1 MALETF
7 EAGYAG
13 SRPPRTGAQW
23 SGMWKLGQVTDR
35 LIDGK
40 WPSAWS
46 VTGGNQQKSFAIVQ
60 GDGTPTDVQFNDDGT
75 RFYVIGN
82 AKDTIYQYT
91 CTTAW
96 DVSTAVYAGKSFYVG
111 TQEITPNALFFKSDG
126 AKFYIVGSTNDTVYQ
141 YSCATAWDV
150 STAFYD
156 SKSFSVAAQET
167 TPNALFFKSDG
178 TKFYVVGPSTARVHQ
193 YSCATAWD
201 VSTAFYDSK
210 LFNVLAQE
218 SNPFGLFFK
227 SDGTAFYIV
236 GPTND
241 TVYQYTCATAW
252 DISTASYSSKSLVVN
267 GQETQPQALFF
278 KSDGTALYVVGQT
291 NDAVF
296 QYTCA
301 TAWDVST
308 GSYSQKAF
316 YIGGGQETN
325 PSEVQ
330 FNDDGT
336 KFYVIGNTND
346 TVYQYTCATAWDVST
361 ASFANKS
368 FFVGLQET
376 GSTGLFFKPDG
387 TKFYI
392 VGTTNDT
399 VYQYSCATAWDV
411 STAAYDSKLFSV
423 GVQETSPQGLFFK
436 PDGTTFYIVGTI
448 NDTVY
453 QYSCATAWDVST
465 ASYASKSFSVAG
477 QDTFP
482 QGLFFKSDG
491 TAFYIVGQA
500 NRTVYQYSCATAWDI
515 STASYAS
522 KAFSVATQLTSE
534 TLAGICFK
542 SDGTKLYILGA
553 NLRIVY
559 QYTCSTAWDLNTT
572 STYDSK
578 SFSVNAQDTAPVD
591 VQFKDDGT
599 KFYILGAGT
608 DTVFQYS
615 CVTAWDV
622 STASY
627 DSKSFSVNA
636 QESNPQGLF
645 FKSDGT
651 TFYIVGV
658 TSDTVYQ
665 YSCATAWD
673 VSTAS
678 YASKSF
684 SIAAQ
689 ELTPNGIFFK
699 SDGLKFYVIG
709 SNSGRV
715 QQYSCATAWDV
726 STASYDTKSLSVTG
740 QDTTPNG
747 IFFKSDG
754 TKFYII
760 GATNDNVYQY
770 SCATAWDVGT
780 ASYDTRLFS
789 VASQETNSQGL
800 FFKPDG
806 AKFYIVGSTGDTV
819 YQYSTVAAWEI
830 QSPFYDNKFYRTAT
844 EETTPYGLTFK
855 TDGTKFYI
863 VGNTYDTIFQYS
875 CSTAWDISTGSYDN
889 KTFTTT
895 AQEGQP
901 TSLFFKP
908 DGTKLYVIGGSNDT
922 VYQYSCATAWDV
934 STASYDSRSFSATTL
949 ESSAEGLFFKPDGT
963 KFYIVGSINDTVY
976 QFACGIAWD
985 ISTAYYETKSFS
997 IRAQEGNPFGL
1008 YFKDD
1013 GTKFY
1018 MLGSSNDSVYQYS
1031 CTTPWDV
1038 STASYDGV
1046 SYSVATQ
1053 DTTSHEIQFKPDGT
1067 TFYVLG
1073 DNTDTIYQYSGLLQ

>member
-1 MALETF
+1 
-7 EAGYAG
+7 
-13 SRPPRTGAQW
+13 
-23 SGMWKLGQVTDR
+23 MWKLGQVTDR

-111 TQEITPNALFFKSDG
+111 TQEIA
-126 AKFYIVGSTNDTVYQ
+126 
-141 YSCATAWDV
+141 
-150 STAFYD
+150 
-156 SKSFSVAAQET
+156 
-167 TPNALFFKSDG
+167 PNALFFKSDG
-178 TKFYVVGPSTARVHQ
+178 TKFYVVGQANDTIYQYSCATAWDISTASYDSKSFSIGVQEINPHGLFFKSDGTKFYVIGLTSSGRIFQ

-201 VSTAFYDSK
+201 VSTASYDTKS
-210 LFNVLAQE
+210 FSVSSQDI
-218 SNPFGLFFK
+218 SPQGLFFK

-316 YIGGGQETN
+316 YIGGGQETSPN
-325 PSEVQ
+325 EVQ

-336 KFYVIGNTND
+336 KFYIV
-346 TVYQYTCATAWDVST
+346 
-361 ASFANKS
+361 
-368 FFVGLQET
+368 
-376 GSTGLFFKPDG
+376 GSTS
-387 TKFYI
+387 
-392 VGTTNDT
+392 DT

-411 STAAYDSKLFSV
+411 STASFANKLFFV
-423 GVQETSPQGLFFK
+423 GLQETSPTGLFFK
-436 PDGTTFYIVGTI
+436 SDGTKFYIVGST

-465 ASYASKSFSVAG
+465 ASYDSKSFSVSAQETNPQALFFKSDG
-477 QDTFP
+477 TKFYIVGSGTDTVYQYSCSTAWDISTGSYDIKFFSVSSQDISP

-491 TAFYIVGQA
+491 TTFHVLGA
-500 NRTVYQYSCATAWDI
+500 NTRTVYQYSCATAWDI

-522 KAFSVATQLTSE
+522 KAFSVSTQLALE
-534 TLAGICFK
+534 TLTGICFK
-542 SDGTKLYILGA
+542 SDGTKLYILGSS
-553 NLRIVY
+553 LRIVY

-578 SFSVNAQDTAPVD
+578 SFSIAAQDLTPVD

-599 KFYILGAGT
+599 KFYILG
-608 DTVFQYS
+608 Q
-615 CVTAWDV
+615 
-622 STASY
+622 
-627 DSKSFSVNA
+627 VNR
-636 QESNPQGLF
+636 
-645 FKSDGT
+645 
-651 TFYIVGV
+651 
-658 TSDTVYQ
+658 TVYQ

-673 VSTAS
+673 VNTAS
-678 YASKSF
+678 YDSKLF
-684 SIAAQ
+684 SVSTQ
-689 ELTPNGIFFK
+689 ETSPNSLFFK
-699 SDGLKFYVIG
+699 SDGTKFYIVG
-709 SNSGRV
+709 STNRTV
-715 QQYSCATAWDV
+715 YQYTCATAWDVSTASYESKSFSVNTQETSPQGLFFKPDGTKFYIVGTINRTVYQYTCATAWDV
-726 STASYDTKSLSVTG
+726 STASYDNKSFSVTN
-740 QDTTPNG
+740 QETIPNG
-747 IFFKSDG
+747 LFFKSDG
-754 TKFYII
+754 TKFYIV
-760 GATNDNVYQY
+760 GAASDTVYQY
-770 SCATAWDVGT
+770 SCGTAWDVGT

-789 VASQETNSQGL
+789 VASQETSPQGL

-806 AKFYIVGSTGDTV
+806 TKFYIVGTINDTV

-863 VGNTYDTIFQYS
+863 VGNTYDTVFQYS
-875 CSTAWDISTGSYDN
+875 CATAWDISTGSYDN

-908 DGTKLYVIGGSNDT
+908 DGTKLYVIGSSNDA
-922 VYQYSCATAWDV
+922 VFQYSCATAWDV

-963 KFYIVGSINDTVY
+963 KFYIVGSTNDTVF
-976 QFACGIAWD
+976 QFACGTAWD
-985 ISTAYYETKSFS
+985 ISTAYYETKSFT

-1073 DNTDTIYQYSGLLQ
+1073 DNTDTIYQYSCLLQ